1 MPKEK
6 DEIEL
11 GLCSKLA
18 EEKIIHS
25 QLWVITLIEQME
37 KLENGFSTNGYFT
50 LGDEIEYETNIFF
63 FRESSE

>member
-11 GLCSKLA
+11 GLCSELA

-50 LGDEIEYETNIFF
+50 LGDE
-63 FRESSE
+63 RESTKLIYFFSRE